1 MKKDTMIIGRV
12 AGAHGI
18 KGEVKVQPLTDNSQ
32 RFFDLREIIL
42 ASPKENKNVI
52 ITACRIHKN
61 SVLLQLAEIKSR
73 NEAEGLIG
81 MNLLIDRDQ
90 AVGLS
95 DDEYFVEDLKG
106 MAVYNQQVLLGQ
118 LTDVLQT
125 GGVDVYMIKG
135 EDSDYCVPARKIY
148 FKQFDFENNRID
160 ADIPQE
166 ILEL

>member
-1 MKKDTMIIGRV
+1 MKKETMIIGRV
-12 AGAHGI
+12 AGVHGI
-18 KGEVKVQPLTDNSQ
+18 KGEVKVQPLTDNSE

-42 ASPKENKNVI
+42 VSPKENKKVI

-61 SVLLQLAEIKSR
+61 SVLLQLDGIASR
-73 NEAEGLIG
+73 NEAEALIG

-90 AVGLS
+90 AVDLS

-106 MAVYNQQVLLGQ
+106 MSVYNQRVLLGE
-118 LTDVLQT
+118 LTDILQT

-135 EDSDYCVPARKIY
+135 EDREYCVPARKIY
-148 FKQFDFENNRID
+148 FKDFDFENNRIE